1 MRSSVFTQ
9 TRRSLRRCEVALAVA
24 LGFLVAACSKV
35 PLVAPTNSTIT
46 LSSATRTLPTGGS
59 TTLSAFVNES
69 SGSVVQNGTTVHF
82 TTTLGHVDPADALTK
97 DGMATTTFYADAAS
111 GVAEIRAISGSAG
124 GSAASAPS
132 SGTTGGTSGG
142 TATTPT
148 SSNVVDITIGAANTN
163 SILVSA
169 SPSTVPPSGGTVSI
183 IASALDGSGN
193 RLVGVPV
200 TFSTTAGS
208 LSSSSAATD
217 ASGDA
222 TVQLT
227 TNQTATVTAAA
238 GTKTATVTVNAA
250 AANSLTLSLNP
261 TQPSSGQP
269 VTLTVTPTIG
279 TNNVAPHVVIDWGD
293 STNSTDLGVVGA
305 TRTVTHTY
313 AQPGNFTITATA
325 TANGD
330 TFTSSIGAFVIS
342 TPLVT
347 IAASPTSG
355 PFQTTTFTF
364 TVTPAPGTSPSD
376 VRVDFGD
383 GNTSDLGAINAA
395 TTVTKR
401 YSAANTYTV
410 RATQT
415 NTDGTTSTAV
425 IVVSATP

>member
-1 MRSSVFTQ
+1 MRSGVYAHTFGG
-9 TRRSLRRCEVALAVA
+9 LRVCHLGLVALAFV
-24 LGFLVAACSKV
+24 VAACSKV

-46 LSSATRTLPTGGS
+46 LTAGTRTLATGGN

-82 TTTLGHVDPADALTK
+82 ATTLGHVDPVDALTK
-97 DGMATTTFYADAAS
+97 DGMATTTFYADSAS

-124 GSAASAPS
+124 GGATTTPASGSTGATAG
-132 SGTTGGTSGG
+132 GTT
-142 TATTPT
+142 TTPT

-169 SPSTVPPSGGTVSI
+169 SPSTVPPAGGTVSI
-183 IASALDGSGN
+183 IASALDANGN

-200 TFSTTAGS
+200 TFSSTAGS
-208 LSSSSAATD
+208 LSSSSANTD
-217 ASGDA
+217 ASGNA

-238 GTKTATVTVNAA
+238 GSKTATVTVNAA
-250 AANSLTLSLNP
+250 GANSLALSLSP
-261 TQPSSGQP
+261 AQPSSGQP

-293 STNSTDLGVVGA
+293 GTSSSDLGVVGA
-305 TRTVTHTY
+305 ARTVTHTY
-313 AQPGNFTITATA
+313 AQPGNYTIKATA
-325 TANGD
+325 TANGE

-347 IAASPTSG
+347 ITASPTSG
-355 PFQTTTFTF
+355 PVLTTTFTF
-364 TVTPAPGTSPSD
+364 TVTPAPGTAPTD

-383 GNTSDLGAINAA
+383 GSSTDLGAITAA
-395 TTVTKR
+395 TTVTKH
-401 YSAANTYTV
+401 YTVANTYTV

-415 NTDGTTSTAV
+415 NSDGSTSTAV
-425 IVVSATP
+425 IVVSATS